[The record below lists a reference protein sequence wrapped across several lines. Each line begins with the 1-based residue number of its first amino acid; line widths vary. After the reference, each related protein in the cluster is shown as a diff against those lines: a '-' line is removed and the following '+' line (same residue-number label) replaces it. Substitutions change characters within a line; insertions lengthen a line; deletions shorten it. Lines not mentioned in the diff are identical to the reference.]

1 MSILHVT
8 GANYDKEVMGNPG
21 TVLVDFHATWCG
33 PCKMLAPTLD
43 QVALAAPDVNICKI
57 DIDQAPEL
65 AQRYEIMSVPTLMVV
80 KAGRVVN
87 IVPGVQSKNAILAMI
102 K

>member
-8 GANYDKEVMGNPG
+8 SENFDKEVMNNEG

-33 PCKMLAPTLD
+33 PCKMLSPILE
-43 QVALAAPDVNICKI
+43 QVATAEPSLSICKI
-57 DIDQAPEL
+57 DIDQSPEL
-65 AQRYEIMSVPTLMVV
+65 AQKYGIMSVPTLMVV
-80 KAGRVVN
+80 KAGEVVKS
-87 IVPGVQSKNAILAMI
+87 VPGVQSKNAIIDMV

>member
-8 GANYDKEVMGNPG
+8 GADFNKEVLENPG

-33 PCKMLAPTLD
+33 PCKMLSPILD
-43 QVALAAPDVNICKI
+43 QVAVAVPEVNICKI

-65 AQRYEIMSVPTLMVV
+65 AQKYGVMSVPTLMVV
-80 KAGRVVN
+80 KAGEVVKN
-87 IVPGVQSKNAILAMI
+87 VPGVQSKNAILEML

>member
-8 GANYDKEVMGNPG
+8 GTDFNKEVLENPG

-33 PCKMLAPTLD
+33 PCKMLSPILD
-43 QVALAAPDVNICKI
+43 QVAAAVPEVNICKI

-65 AQRYEIMSVPTLMVV
+65 AQKYGVMSVPTLMVV
-80 KAGRVVN
+80 KAGEVVKN
-87 IVPGVQSKNAILAMI
+87 VPGVQSKNAILEML